1 MENPRPEKVAVV
13 DEVRER
19 FTSSSAALLTEYR
32 GLDVSALGELRRAL
46 REAGGEYKVYKNSLV
61 RFAAREAGLEIEELL
76 TGPTAIAF
84 VVERPDGAPGDAVVV
99 AKALRDFARTYPA
112 LVVKGGVMDD
122 RSLSADDAR
131 ALADIEP
138 REVLLARLAGGLAAP
153 MQQFAG
159 LLQALPRNF
168 AYGLSALIEKGGAA
182 PADAASP
189 TTEEE
194 D

>member
-1 MENPRPEKVAVV
+1 
-13 DEVRER
+13 
-19 FTSSSAALLTEYR
+19 
-32 GLDVSALGELRRAL
+32 
-46 REAGGEYKVYKNSLV
+46 
-61 RFAAREAGLEIEELL
+61 
-76 TGPTAIAF
+76 
-84 VVERPDGAPGDAVVV
+84 
-99 AKALRDFARTYPA
+99 
-112 LVVKGGVMDD
+112 
-122 RSLSADDAR
+122 
-131 ALADIEP
+131 
-138 REVLLARLAGGLAAP
+138 